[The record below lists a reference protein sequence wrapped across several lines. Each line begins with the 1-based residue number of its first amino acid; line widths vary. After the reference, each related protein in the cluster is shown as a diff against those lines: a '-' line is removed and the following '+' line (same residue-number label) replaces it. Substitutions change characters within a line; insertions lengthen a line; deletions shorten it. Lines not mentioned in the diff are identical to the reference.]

1 MDGIKLG
8 TRHLEEAYKGG
19 VMNSITAPMSENVIV
34 GVSTTFKTHAD
45 SCKYLHLPSWSFITH
60 LVSIVLS
67 EGALISPATALHL
80 QIGDDVKSASFPTVS
95 SQISFIRQLLK
106 ENTGSNNI
114 FGQASRGEIPT
125 VVSVHNKDEI
135 ASLVMLKQN
144 HLPDTRFV
152 VMGGAEA
159 HLVAQHLADADI
171 PVILR
176 PTLCTPARFDS
187 IHCLTGAP
195 LTQGTAAHVLHRHGV
210 KIALGVE
217 DDGLARNLA
226 WDAGW
231 LAATSPDASHIS
243 EQEAMRFITTNIQ
256 EIFGLASPDEFVVW
270 SNNPLQLQSRPLF
283 SYSQRQVKSFV

>member
-1 MDGIKLG
+1 MSLLVLVLLSRHMLIHASIFISHLG
-8 TRHLEEAYKGG
+8 H
-19 VMNSITAPMSENVIV
+19 
-34 GVSTTFKTHAD
+34 
-45 SCKYLHLPSWSFITH
+45 PSLT

-106 ENTGSNNI
+106 DNADSNNI

-256 EIFGLASPDEFVVW
+256 EIFGLASPDDDEFVVW

>member
-1 MDGIKLG
+1 MLI
-8 TRHLEEAYKGG
+8 HA
-19 VMNSITAPMSENVIV
+19 SILLTLPHHENQAL
-34 GVSTTFKTHAD
+34 TFL
-45 SCKYLHLPSWSFITH
+45 Y
-60 LVSIVLS
+60 IVLS
-67 EGALISPATALHL
+67 EGALITPAAALHL
-80 QIGDDVKSASFPTVS
+80 QIGDNAKSASFPTVS
-95 SQISFIRQLLK
+95 SQISFIRQILK
-106 ENTGSNNI
+106 DNVDSKNV
-114 FGQASRGEIPT
+114 FGQAARGEIPT

-135 ASLVMLKQN
+135 ASLVLLKQN

-176 PTLCTPARFDS
+176 PTLCTPASFDS

-195 LTQGTAAHVLHRHGV
+195 LTNGTAAHVLHRHGV

-231 LAATSPDASHIS
+231 LAATSPNTATDDASHIS
-243 EQEAMRFITTNIQ
+243 EEEAMRFVTTNIQ
-256 EIFGLASPDEFVVW
+256 EIFGLSSSESMDGNDEFVVW
-270 SNNPLQLQSRPLF
+270 SNNPLQLHSRPLF
-283 SYSQRQVKSFV
+283 SYSKFHGIKSIV